1 MTIKT
6 DGRDWRSH
14 LEQMHLHR
22 DGIDECLQT
31 TKSEL
36 DKLQAE
42 IAKTLEKITSRY
54 KMYAIMQEVQ
64 IILIKTVPF
73 CRERYIN
80 TQLEEP
86 LTMYKQLSHLLA
98 QTKEQYKQVE
108 AMEI

>member
-54 KMYAIMQEVQ
+54 TLYAIMQEVK

-73 CRERYIN
+73 CVGKDTSI
-80 TQLEEP
+80 
-86 LTMYKQLSHLLA
+86 LSWKSH
-98 QTKEQYKQVE
+98 
-108 AMEI
+108 